1 MGLEMLDLS
10 SSIEVLLFPVGV
22 LGLGVVDPAPSN
34 LPVVGLDNANAAFS
48 SSYPPP
54 PLPPLTYTPLG
65 YPLPVLEVTP
75 YQVLYLSCLLFRI

>member
-22 LGLGVVDPAPSN
+22 PGLGGVDPAPSN
-34 LPVVGLDNANAAFS
+34 LPVIGLDNANTTFS

-54 PLPPLTYTPLG
+54 PLPPLAYTPLR
-65 YPLPVLEVTP
+65 YPPPVLEVTP